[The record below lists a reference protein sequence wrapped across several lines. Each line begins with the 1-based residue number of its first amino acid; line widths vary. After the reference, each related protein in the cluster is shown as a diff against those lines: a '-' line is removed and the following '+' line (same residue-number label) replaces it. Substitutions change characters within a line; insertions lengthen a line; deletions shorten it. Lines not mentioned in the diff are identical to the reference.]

1 MSALPV
7 SILELAQKVNRINND
22 IQMTNC
28 AGTNP
33 DLRKPCFIPAYQAQA
48 FRITRKYSKR

>member
-7 SILELAQKVNRINND
+7 SILEIAQKVNRINND
-22 IQMTNC
+22 IQMTNR
-28 AGTNP
+28 AGINP